1 MSFILSDELKKK
13 IVEKMVSS
21 NLSIAEQ
28 CILVR
33 NNFPLYYEEILEMY
47 TAFRLAKFSWKNYE
61 ATKLLE
67 MSF

>member
-1 MSFILSDELKKK
+1 MIVILSDESKKK
-13 IVEKMVSS
+13 IVEKMASS

-33 NNFPLYYEEILEMY
+33 NNFPNHYEEILEMY
-47 TAFRLAKFSWKNYE
+47 TAFKLAKFKWKNYE